1 MIIIKYKQILVK
13 SAGPGP
19 AQRHQLLLEEDG
31 VGLGEEVAG
40 HQALHVLASNHCQLQ
55 QCLVF
60 DYQESPRQRRR
71 RSVCL
76 RKMKTLQKPTQQ
88 DFKQFHNNN
97 NNKS

>member
-13 SAGPGP
+13 STGPGHVP
-19 AQRHQLLLEEDG
+19 RQQ
-31 VGLGEEVAG
+31 
-40 HQALHVLASNHCQLQ
+40 HVLEDEGLALAEETLQVLTSQHSQLQ

-76 RKMKTLQKPTQQ
+76 RKMKTLQKQTQQ
-88 DFKQFHNNN
+88 DSKQFHNNI

>member
-1 MIIIKYKQILVK
+1 V
-13 SAGPGP
+13 
-19 AQRHQLLLEEDG
+19 RHHVVLDDYDSEETEG
-31 VGLGEEVAG
+31 G
-40 HQALHVLASNHCQLQ
+40 HQALQVLGNHHALQ

-76 RKMKTLQKPTQQ
+76 RKMKTLQKPQP
-88 DFKQFHNNN
+88 DSKQFHNNN